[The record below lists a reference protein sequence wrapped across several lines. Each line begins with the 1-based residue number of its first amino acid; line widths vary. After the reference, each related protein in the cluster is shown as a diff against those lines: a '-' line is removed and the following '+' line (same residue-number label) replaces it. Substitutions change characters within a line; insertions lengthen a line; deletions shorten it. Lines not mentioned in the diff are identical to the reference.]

1 MSQLSIKNAFETAI
15 AAMTPTLDTAY
26 ANADHTPVT
35 GTPFQKVFFLPAT
48 PDNTEQGVTN
58 YREQGLV
65 QVALCYPLNEGEL
78 SALTRAELLKT
89 TFKRGTTL
97 VKDGIT
103 INVID
108 TPTIMAGFKDS
119 DRWVIP
125 VRIFYQACISL

>member
-65 QVALCYPLNEGEL
+65 QVDLCYPLNEGEL
-78 SALTRAELLKT
+78 SALTRAELLRN
-89 TFKRGTTL
+89 TFKKGTTL
-97 VKDGIT
+97 TQDGIT
-103 INVID
+103 INVTT
-108 TPTIMAGFKDS
+108 TPVIFAGSKDN

-125 VRIFYQACISL
+125 VRITYLADIHL